1 MSIKPLSFMFEL
13 WSKPKTFL
21 PSFNLSN
28 STYFAPTLPNP
39 VLGTQNKWE
48 YDCHQRFYILKV
60 KDIMKAWSV
69 K

>member
-39 VLGTQNKWE
+39 VLGTQNK
-48 YDCHQRFYILKV
+48 
-60 KDIMKAWSV
+60 
-69 K
+69 